1 MNRCNFNGRD
11 GAVSGKG
18 GEMGGR
24 ATWSPPAVDRKGRET
39 PAADGCRIRR
49 RTSDGRNAAIPR
61 DSMAVESTNN
71 RTSFVNDRQ
80 QQRSVI
86 AQPWTAGLV
95 DLQVAI
101 KSSRNFFFLRLW
113 VCPSLTSLEP
123 APAASPRPCR
133 AL

>member
-1 MNRCNFNGRD
+1 MPSMNRCNFNGRD

-61 DSMAVESTNN
+61 DSMAVESTQN

-86 AQPWTAGLV
+86 AQPWTAGFGGSGG
-95 DLQVAI
+95 DKIVAEI
-101 KSSRNFFFLRLW
+101 RACRRLG
-113 VCPSLTSLEP
+113 VSEP
-123 APAASPRPCR
+123 
-133 AL
+133 